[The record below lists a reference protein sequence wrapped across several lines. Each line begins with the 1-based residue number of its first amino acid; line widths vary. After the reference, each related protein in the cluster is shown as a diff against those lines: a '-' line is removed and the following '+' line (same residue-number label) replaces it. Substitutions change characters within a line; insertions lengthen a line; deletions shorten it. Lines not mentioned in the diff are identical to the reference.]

1 MPTVNQ
7 EQISALI
14 QFIEQAEDPGVIT
27 NVIVAAVLNWLYSKA
42 NDLPNKTDKDPITG
56 ALTYSQAPQ
65 VVLKSM
71 GETLDGKQLSAAPI
85 GIIYNETTKHIH
97 KRTAVNGEVVT
108 EDLGAPVGSL
118 VYCNSITGKLYRWT
132 GAAWS
137 RVGGNSGSDAQTQTN
152 VGIIQVKFDT
162 LIDALANYA
171 FIDGKSDSMKIGEL
185 DWESQS
191 GGNEPTPT
199 PTPAITSPTN
209 NSTVSIG
216 TNTGS
221 GVSKTITIKG
231 SNLTKQLTVSV
242 SGTGFSVNP
251 SFITSASANNGTH
264 ITVTYNGT
272 EASATGSVVISSSS
286 EVSVTVNLT
295 ASYEEEVIATPTLIS
310 PTDTSINVGTISASG
325 TSVSIQKTVKGSNLT
340 GGLNVAVTGE
350 GFSVTPTT
358 ITKAEAETETGKTIT
373 ITYSNSETQSSLL
386 TATGSLQISGGG
398 ITPRTIDL
406 TASKEAD
413 SVTPEPVGEY
423 YDDGHLELHLNGKA
437 LTNGATSWVDLI
449 GDKAFTL
456 QGGAAVHLN
465 SDNEPDGVVFDGSS
479 TSVAAVFSPANNVIN
494 FPAYID
500 GTIEI
505 VFTPLTGFVSGG
517 RPLFVTNNGDNTYDI
532 CAHWVKSV
540 HGLCFVSS
548 DNQSNKQYGTAV
560 LNTFNDGEMQF
571 VSATMPSHPLNDNN
585 EVVTTGEGSSTTAV
599 NWEYL
604 IIHNGE
610 KLTGHPTLSSSS
622 SNKESGAGRLR
633 LGSMLDNTLTDRCS
647 PVIIHEVRVYDCHL
661 TEEQMRANQTIDA
674 ARYGITLTNN
684 S

>member
-1 MPTVNQ
+1 MPTLNQ

-27 NVIVAAVLNWLYSKA
+27 NDIVAAVLNWLYDKA

-56 ALTYSQAPQ
+56 ALTYSQSPAI
-65 VVLKSM
+65 VLKSM
-71 GETLDGKQLSAAPI
+71 GETLDGKPLVTAPI
-85 GIIYNETTKHIH
+85 GLIYDEATKHIQ
-97 KRTAVNGEVVT
+97 KRANVNGET
-108 EDLGAPVGSL
+108 ITDDLGAPVSAI
-118 VYCNSITGKLYRWT
+118 VYCNAYTGKLYRWT
-132 GAAWS
+132 GSAWS
-137 RVGGNSGSDAQTQTN
+137 QVGGSSGSDAQTQRN
-152 VGIIQVKFDT
+152 VDLIQGKFDS

-171 FIDGKSDSMKIGEL
+171 FVNGKTEAMKIGEL
-185 DWESQS
+185 SWEDSGSQDD
-191 GGNEPTPT
+191 PTPT
-199 PTPAITSPTN
+199 LTPSLSSPASGT
-209 NSTVSIG
+209 TVNVG

-221 GVSKTITIKG
+221 GVSKVIAVRG
-231 SNLTKQLTVSV
+231 SNLTEPLAVAVT
-242 SGTGFSVNP
+242 GTGFSVSSSSLTAADVNLG
-251 SFITSASANNGTH
+251 ASV
-264 ITVTYNGT
+264 TVTYTGT
-272 EASATGSVVISSSS
+272 DPAATGTLTISSS
-286 EVSVTVNLT
+286 EVEVTVNLT
-295 ASYEEEVIATPTLIS
+295 ASYSVVVTPALIS
-310 PTDTSINVGTISASG
+310 PDANTTNIDVGNISAGGSA
-325 TSVSIQKTVKGSNLT
+325 VSKDILVQGENLT
-340 GGLNVAVTGE
+340 GDLTLAITSGT
-350 GFSVTPTT
+350 GFSVSHPT
-358 ITKAEAETETGKTIT
+358 ITPAQAAAGVDVT
-373 ITYSNSETQSSLL
+373 ITYTNNTTPSTLL
-386 TATGSLQISGGG
+386 TATGELTISGGG

-406 TASKEAD
+406 TASKESD